1 MKAEAEQQQVLAEE
15 PAADRQSLTGDKRGH
30 GPGPASLC
38 SGRSGG
44 MQDAAEAAGSRADAC
59 CPARRGTAEEG
70 RAEVSISPGE
80 RGRTRPVTAGGAAT
94 GLLCASGNFRGER
107 TQNACFLMFRGGVSR
122 PLCGLVSHP
131 ATGAAEKLPL
141 QGQELLQHYPP
152 LPACLHLSVRVS
164 YVLQLWDDLYSPH
177 EKAKGELGMHG
188 RGKTPS
194 DGYQTMHI
202 PASRTGKKGLLA
214 WKQPQLN
221 PNLHPSAPLTPKAE
235 SQEQTLS
242 GFSPEVHGT
251 S

>member
-107 TQNACFLMFRGGVSR
+107 TQNACFLMFRGGSLD
-122 PLCGLVSHP
+122 LCVGLCPIQPQKQQKNSP
-131 ATGAAEKLPL
+131 CKGRSCCSTTLPS
-141 QGQELLQHYPP
+141 
-152 LPACLHLSVRVS
+152 LPASISLRGFPACSSYGMTFTVHTKRQKESWECTEGEKHLLMAIRPCTS
-164 YVLQLWDDLYSPH
+164 QL
-177 EKAKGELGMHG
+177 AELG
-188 RGKTPS
+188 RK
-194 DGYQTMHI
+194 
-202 PASRTGKKGLLA
+202 ASWPGSS
-214 WKQPQLN
+214 
-221 PNLHPSAPLTPKAE
+221 PN
-235 SQEQTLS
+235 
-242 GFSPEVHGT
+242 
-251 S
+251 